1 MVSGWL
7 SDAMVSDQVAADHR
21 VRSEVEGTLVPSIQK
36 YPSQWKTDSSQDPYN
51 ETVAFGY
58 GKIQK

>member
-1 MVSGWL
+1 M
-7 SDAMVSDQVAADHR
+7 QRFQIKVAADHR

-36 YPSQWKTDSSQDPYN
+36 YSSQWKIDSSQDPYH

-58 GKIQK
+58 GKYRNELPR